1 MKHFLTLWMT
11 LLMTLSTLTG
21 AAAET
26 TATYQDDIY
35 SFQYPAAWRRG
46 AAKDGTIT
54 LRLPGSEHGV
64 MTFALATTI
73 IQLTGNQEE
82 DDVFIQKYINNEG
95 GKFTSFLQLD
105 GTYEHLK
112 KGSFIGFRAFGT
124 ASSNDPAHF
133 VLLTGEG
140 CMITFI
146 FIGEKAFAEEEAI
159 LSSLQAA
166 AGARNEASDDGDY
179 LRWKGDGFT
188 VLYPKEYGTM
198 EQATGTA
205 FLEMT
210 AKKDTIMV
218 RSYTLDTDYS
228 EALASAIAREKLP
241 KSARVHGEPDM
252 VQIGDWHAAVITGD
266 TGSSGPMAFYIIGS
280 GRTALGILI
289 LGKNALTHAEYIVS
303 TATIGQ

>member
-54 LRLPGSEHGV
+54 LRIPDSDQGV
-64 MTFALATTI
+64 MTFALATTL
-73 IQLTGNQEE
+73 IQLTGNPAE
-82 DDVFIQKYINNEG
+82 DDTFIRQYISSEG
-95 GKFTSFLQLD
+95 GKITSHLKLD
-105 GTYEHLK
+105 GTYEALQQ
-112 KGSFIGFRAFGT
+112 GSFLGFRAFGKV
-124 ASSNDPAHF
+124 DGKEPAHF

-146 FIGEKAFAEEEAI
+146 FIGNTTFPAEDAI
-159 LSSLQAA
+159 LSSVQVAA
-166 AGARNEASDDGDY
+166 QTKEEASANEDY
-179 LRWKGDGFT
+179 LCWNGSGFT
-188 VLYPKEYGTM
+188 VQYPKAYGTM
-198 EQATGTA
+198 EQKTGTV

-210 AKKDTIMV
+210 NKKDMVMV
-218 RSYTLDTDYS
+218 RKFNLKKDFDDAMALTL
-228 EALASAIAREKLP
+228 AKEKLP
-241 KSARVHGEPDM
+241 KSTKVKAEPTM
-252 VQIGDWHAAVITGD
+252 VQVGDWNAAIITGD
-266 TGSSGPMAFYIIGS
+266 TGSADPMAFYIIGS